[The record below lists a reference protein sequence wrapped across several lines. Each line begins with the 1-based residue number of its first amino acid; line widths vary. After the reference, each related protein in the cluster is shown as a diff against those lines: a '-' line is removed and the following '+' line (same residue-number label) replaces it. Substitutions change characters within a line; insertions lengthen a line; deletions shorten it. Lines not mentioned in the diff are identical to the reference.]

1 MCEQVV
7 KSRKRIHDKII
18 PTYRT
23 EIISA
28 NVLEVEAGSTGYCGG
43 DSGHGGRTYFRICD
57 LASTDMHTKIIRDDH
72 NSQIGFEVSLGG
84 DTELDTMIDSLKFI
98 LSVLEGERGIKHKPV
113 QVLESLY

>member
-23 EIISA
+23 EIVSA

-43 DSGHGGRTYFRICD
+43 DSGHEGKTYFRICD
-57 LASTDMHTKIIRDDH
+57 LASTDMHTKIIKDDH
-72 NSQIGFEVSLGG
+72 NSQIGFEVLLGG
-84 DTELDTMIDSLKFI
+84 DTELDTIIDSLKFT
-98 LSVLEGERGIKHKPV
+98 LVYDSNFD
-113 QVLESLY
+113 SL